1 MAVQDNFRYISK
13 AVPRVEGR
21 ALAMG
26 APFYMDD
33 SAPESCLLIRVIRS
47 PYPLAEVEE
56 YDDAAAKQVPGV
68 VRIFNWEDTTNRCT
82 TGYTYSPLE
91 HTLLKRVARYE
102 GDAVAM
108 VVAETQKAADTAAGL
123 IRIKWKVGAPLMD
136 MRKSFRSGFLVHG
149 DQMDQLIPDDSSA
162 ERSYRPEENQINCA
176 HYEFGLPVDE
186 VMADCEAVASARC
199 TTSQQMHAMLETHRC
214 YAYLDERDILTLV
227 GPMQAIYGIQD
238 TVALLLNLDKRKIRT
253 VKTAVGGGF
262 GGKNVF
268 APYLFPA
275 FATHM
280 LKRPTKYIM
289 TREESMACTG
299 TRHEYALDV
308 TLGADRDGVIRAV
321 DCSGLMNGGAYSE
334 FSYEVMLTGIFN
346 TYPIFPRVDAI
357 RIDQRAVFTNKV
369 LGCAFRGFG
378 ATQNSFALNCAPRHL
393 ADILHMDLSEL
404 FLKNIVRAGDS
415 HPLMNGYLPEDPAVV
430 YSAALD
436 QCIVRAKEMIGWEHK
451 RNRTPPAGS
460 IVRGVVIGIGANASG
475 VPRDDRAAV
484 NLTFNPDGSFS
495 IFSGHSDIGTGSNT
509 AMIQIVAEVLK
520 VPMDII
526 RITAADSAFT
536 PFDNGTYASS
546 NLYRA
551 CGAAKLAAEKLKAML
566 LQSAREYL
574 GLPPDAP
581 LTLSHDAIRGA
592 DGKPLIDLVSFA
604 GKMISYWHGREQL
617 VASASFPVTF
627 APSPYVASC
636 LEIEID
642 KETGCYQVKKV
653 ATVVDSGRIINLN
666 SARVQLQGGIVQSLG
681 MAMFEQV
688 QYAGD
693 GRLLTKDYENYKIPS
708 QMDVPDLEVEFA
720 DSFEPTGP
728 FGAKSIGEIA
738 TSSPAPALCDA
749 IFNATGVHIDSI
761 PVTPEKLLWAIRAK
775 ESGEAA
781 P

>member
-1 MAVQDNFRYISK
+1 MAMQDNYRYISK
-13 AVPRVEGR
+13 AIPRIEGR

-33 SAPESCLLIRVIRS
+33 GAPEDCLLIRVIRS
-47 PYPLAEVEE
+47 PYPNAEVEE
-56 YDDAAAKQVPGV
+56 YDDEAAKRVPGV
-68 VRIFNWEDTTNRCT
+68 VRIFNWEDTTNQCT
-82 TGYTYSPLE
+82 TGYTYAPHE

-108 VVAETQKAADTAAGL
+108 VVAETRKAADEAAGL
-123 IRIKWKVGAPLMD
+123 IRIRWKVGAPLMD
-136 MRKSFRSGFLVHG
+136 MRRSLRSEFLVHG
-149 DQMDQLIPDDSSA
+149 DQLDQLSPDGGDGGHG
-162 ERSYRPEENQINCA
+162 YRPEENQISSA
-176 HYEFGLPVDE
+176 HYEFGPP
-186 VMADCEAVASARC
+186 ADQVLAQCEAVASAHC

-227 GPMQAIYGIQD
+227 GPMQVVYGIQD
-238 TVALLLNLDKRKIRT
+238 TAALMLNLDKRKIRT

-275 FATHM
+275 FATYT
-280 LKRPTKYIM
+280 LRRPTKYIM

-308 TLGADRDGVIRAV
+308 TLGADRGGVIRAI

-334 FSYEVMLTGIFN
+334 FTYEVMLTGIFN
-346 TYPIFPRVDAI
+346 TYPLFPRAEAM
-357 RIDQRAVFTNKV
+357 RIDQRAVYTNKM

-378 ATQNSFALNCAPRHL
+378 ATQNIFALNCAARHL
-393 ADILHMDLSEL
+393 ADVLHMDLSEL
-404 FLKNIVRAGDS
+404 FLKNIVRVGDS
-415 HPLMNGYLPEDPAVV
+415 HPLMNGYLPEDPAVIT
-430 YSAALD
+430 SAALD
-436 QCIVRAKEMIGWEHK
+436 QCIVRAKQMIGWEHK
-451 RNRTPPAGS
+451 RNLTPPAGTL
-460 IVRGVVIGIGANASG
+460 VRGVGIGIGAHDSG

-484 NLTFNPDGSFS
+484 NVTFNPDGSFS
-495 IFSGHSDIGTGSNT
+495 IFSGHADIGTGSNT
-509 AMIQIVAEVLK
+509 AMIQVVAEVLQ
-520 VPMDII
+520 VPMDIV

-546 NLYRA
+546 NVYRA

-574 GLPPDAP
+574 KLPADAP
-581 LTLSHDAIRGA
+581 LTLSDDAVRGA
-592 DGKPLIDLVSFA
+592 RGEPLIDLVTLA
-604 GKMISYWHGREQL
+604 GRLVSYWHGREQL
-617 VASASFPVTF
+617 VGSASFPVTF

-642 KETGCYQVKKV
+642 RETGWYRVAKV

-666 SARVQLQGGIVQSLG
+666 NARVQLQGGIVQSLG

-693 GRLLTKDYENYKIPS
+693 GKLLTRDFETYKIPS

-720 DSFEPTGP
+720 DSFEPSGP

-761 PVTPEKLLWAIRAK
+761 PVTPEKLLRAIREK

-781 P
+781 L